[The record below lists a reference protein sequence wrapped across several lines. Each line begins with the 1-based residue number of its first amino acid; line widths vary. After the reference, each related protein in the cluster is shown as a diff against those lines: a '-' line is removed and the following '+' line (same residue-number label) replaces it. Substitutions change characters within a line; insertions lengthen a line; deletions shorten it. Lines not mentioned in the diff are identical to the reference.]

1 MKKVFSVSQI
11 QEADRFTIENEPIE
25 SILLMER
32 AAKTFVEQ
40 LKNLTKPAPCCF
52 CIFCGPGNNGG
63 DGAAIA
69 RLMAGEGYEVKV
81 YLPIDNS
88 KYSKDL
94 ATNVARL
101 KEVGI
106 QPGFL
111 EEIDFD
117 NILPSAILI
126 DALFGSGLSK
136 PMDGIYKEVVMRVNE
151 LPNIKIAIDIP
162 SGLYTDKKL
171 DNQEAIVLRADYT
184 FTFQFPKLAFFFPE
198 NEFYIGEWSIL
209 DINLHEDFIQHE
221 KCNHYMPEHE
231 DFVHLYKPRHRF
243 AHKGTY
249 GHALLMG
256 GSKGKIG
263 AAVLMSKACIASG
276 AGLVTTSVPACGL
289 DILQISVPEV
299 MAIPDGS
306 NSQLTQLPNLSNYS
320 AIAFGPGS
328 GTSDETAQ
336 LLKLLIQQA
345 KVPLVLDAD
354 ALNILS
360 ENPTWL
366 SFLPAGTVLTPHQ
379 GEFIRLVGKY
389 SNSFERLEMLKSF
402 CIRYKLFVIL
412 KGAYSTICTPLG
424 NCYFNPSG
432 NPGMATAGSGDTLTG
447 IITGL
452 LAMHYE
458 TIDACLLATYI
469 HGLAGDIAAEE
480 KGFESLTASNII
492 DNLGKAFLKVRSL

>member
-1 MKKVFSVSQI
+1 MKKVFSVPQI
-11 QEADRFTIENEPIE
+11 QEADRFTIENVPIE

-32 AAKTFVEQ
+32 ASKAFVEQ
-40 LKNLTKPAPCCF
+40 LKTLTKPTPNCF

-69 RLMAGEGYEVKV
+69 RLLAADGYEVKV
-81 YLPIDNS
+81 YFPLDNS

-94 ATNVARL
+94 AVNVARL

-106 QPGFL
+106 QPGLL

-117 NILPSAILI
+117 SFLPSEIII

-136 PMDGIYKEVVMRVNE
+136 PLDGIYKEVVMRINE

-162 SGLYTDKKL
+162 SGLYPDKTL
-171 DNQEAIVLRADYT
+171 DNQDDIVLKADYT
-184 FTFQFPKLAFFFPE
+184 FTFQFPKLAFCFPE
-198 NEFYIGEWSIL
+198 NEFYVGDWRIL

-221 KCNHYMPEHE
+221 KCSHYMLEHE
-231 DFVHLYKPRHRF
+231 DFVQLYKPRHRF

-249 GHALLMG
+249 GHAFLMG

-276 AGLVTTSVPACGL
+276 AGLVSTAVPACGL

-299 MAIPDGS
+299 MVIPDEAD
-306 NSQLTQLPNLSNYS
+306 SQLTQLPILSNYS
-320 AIAFGPGS
+320 AIAFGPGV
-328 GTSDETAQ
+328 GTSNDTAQ
-336 LLKLLIQQA
+336 LLKLLIQQT

-366 SFLPAGTVLTPHQ
+366 SFLPAGTILTPHP
-379 GEFIRLVGKY
+379 GEFSRLVGKY
-389 SNSFERLEMLKSF
+389 SNSFERIEMLKSF

-447 IITGL
+447 ILSSL

-492 DNLGKAFLKVRSL
+492 DNLGKAFLKVRLL